1 MVAFERIRYSELN
14 PRQKE
19 NYNFQRVSGVLAKY
33 GFVTMRLSDDWQGA
47 DFLAQHIDGETLLR
61 VQLKSRFAIAQ
72 KYIGKDL
79 HICFRLKSVWYMYP
93 HDTLVKWA
101 LKHTNIGSTDSWKR
115 QKHYSVPYPPQ
126 NLSDEL
132 EQYRLEPDAQQ

>member
-1 MVAFERIRYSELN
+1 MVAFERVRYAKLN

-61 VQLKSRFAIAQ
+61 VQLKSRFAIAK
-72 KYIGKDL
+72 KYMGKGL
-79 HICFRLKSVWYMYP
+79 YICFRRKNVWYMYP
-93 HDTLVKWA
+93 HDTLVEWA
-101 LKHTNIGSTDSWKR
+101 LKHTNIGNTGSWKR
-115 QKHYSVPYPPQ
+115 QELYSVPKPSQ
-126 NLSDEL
+126 ALAGKL